1 MFKTSIDASIAHSW
15 NTWGLAHEG
24 ATAFASDKL
33 VYIVLLLGAL
43 WVALNTLRTVQPF
56 SLFTY
61 MKQGLIDGAFIL
73 LLPVGVAT
81 IASEIVSKFFDRARP
96 FVSVDGV
103 KLVTPHAAD
112 GGMPSHHTTF
122 MIAVAVAIFLRS
134 KLVGSALIALTLIS
148 GAARVAAGIHFPTD
162 IAVGVVLGAGAVI
175 LVNRILLRIL
185 AR

>member
-15 NTWGLAHEG
+15 NAWGLAHDG
-24 ATAFASDKL
+24 ITTFASDKL
-33 VYIVLLLGAL
+33 VYVVLLLGAL
-43 WVALNTLRTVQPF
+43 WVSLNTLRTVQPF

-61 MKQGLIDGAFIL
+61 MKQGIIDGAFIL

-81 IASEIVSKFFDRARP
+81 VASEIISKLFDRARP
-96 FVSVDGV
+96 FVSVEGV

-134 KLVGSALIALTLIS
+134 KLAGSALIALTLAS

-162 IAVGVVLGAGAVI
+162 LLDGLVLGTGAVV
-175 LVNRILLRIL
+175 LVNRVLLRIL

>member
-1 MFKTSIDASIAHSW
+1 MMKTSVDASLAHSW
-15 NTWGLAHEG
+15 NTWGLAHDG
-24 ATAFASDKL
+24 LTTFASDKL
-33 VYIVLLLGAL
+33 VYVVLLIGAL

-61 MKQGLIDGAFIL
+61 MKQGLIDGGFIL
-73 LLPVGVAT
+73 LFPVGAAT
-81 IASEIVSKFFDRARP
+81 VLSEIISKLFDRARP

-103 KLVTPHAAD
+103 TLVTPHAAD

-122 MIAVAVAIFLRS
+122 MIAIAVAIFLRD
-134 KLVGSALIALTLIS
+134 KIVGSILIALTLIS

-162 IAVGVVLGAGAVI
+162 IVVALVIGSAVVL
-175 LVNRILLRIL
+175 LTNRILLRIL